1 MTDYLILVPLAYL
14 LGSVP
19 FGLIAGRLV
28 AKVDVRDYGSGKIGM
43 TNVLR
48 TSGKTA
54 AAVVLLLDMGKGV
67 FAVVIA
73 RLFFDSYGVEA
84 AAALAVLFGHNW
96 PVFIRFRGGRGTASG
111 WGGLLILS
119 PIAGLIATLIGLS
132 LVAFTRYVS
141 LGSIMAASLGSLVL
155 VCLALFGDSS
165 IGYNWYGVWAPPVY
179 SWYGL
184 IGGTLIVVR
193 HWDNIRRLL
202 DGTERKIGQDVDL
215 SGSH

>member
-54 AAVVLLLDMGKGV
+54 AAVVLLLDMGKGIL
-67 FAVVIA
+67 AVVIG
-73 RLFFDSYGVEA
+73 RIFFDSYGVEA

-96 PVFIRFRGGRGTASG
+96 PVFISFRGGRGTASG

-119 PIAGLIATLIGLS
+119 PIAGLIATLIGVTLI
-132 LVAFTRYVS
+132 AATRYVS
-141 LGSIMAASLGSLVL
+141 LGSIMATALGSLALIVL
-155 VCLALFGDSS
+155 AVIGWEPLA
-165 IGYNWYGVWAPPVY
+165 Y
-179 SWYGL
+179 SWYGV
-184 IGGTLIVVR
+184 IGGTLIVIR
-193 HWDNIRRLL
+193 HWDNIRRLM
-202 DGTERKIGQDVDL
+202 DGTERKIGQSVDL

>member
-19 FGLIAGRLV
+19 FGLVAGRLV
-28 AKVDVRDYGSGKIGM
+28 ANVDVRDYGSGKIGM

-67 FAVVIA
+67 LAVLIA
-73 RLFFDSYGVEA
+73 RWFFDSPGVEV

-96 PVFIRFRGGRGTASG
+96 PVFIKFRGGRGTASG

-119 PIAGLIATLIGLS
+119 PIAGLIATLIGLG
-132 LVAFTRYVS
+132 LVALTRYVP
-141 LGSIMAASLGSLVL
+141 LGSIMAASLGSLAL
-155 VCLALFGDSS
+155 IILAVFGTQLAVPS
-165 IGYNWYGVWAPPVY
+165 PPPLEY
-179 SWYGL
+179 SWYGV

-202 DGTERKIGQDVDL
+202 DGTERKIGQSVDTD
-215 SGSH
+215 SSH

>member
-28 AKVDVRDYGSGKIGM
+28 ANVDIRDYGSGKIGM

-48 TSGKTA
+48 TSGKMA
-54 AAVVLLLDMGKGV
+54 AALVLILDMSK
-67 FAVVIA
+67 AVIA
-73 RLFFDSYGVEA
+73 VIAARIFFDSYGVEA
-84 AAALAVLFGHNW
+84 AAALAVIFGHNW
-96 PVFIRFRGGRGTASG
+96 PVFIKFRGGRGTASG

-119 PIAGLIATLIGLS
+119 PVAGLIATLIGLS

-141 LGSIMAASLGSLVL
+141 LGSIMAASLGSLALIILAVL
-155 VCLALFGDSS
+155 GWEPLA
-165 IGYNWYGVWAPPVY
+165 Y
-179 SWYGL
+179 SWYGV
-184 IGGTLIVVR
+184 IGGTLIVIR

-202 DGTERKIGQDVDL
+202 DGTERKIGQSVDL
-215 SGSH
+215 SGGS